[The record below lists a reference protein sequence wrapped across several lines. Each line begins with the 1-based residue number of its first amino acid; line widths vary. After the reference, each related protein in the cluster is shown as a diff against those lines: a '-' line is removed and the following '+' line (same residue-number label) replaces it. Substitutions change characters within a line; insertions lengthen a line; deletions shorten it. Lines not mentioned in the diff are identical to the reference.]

1 MHLRGARVAFLAA
14 RARSSGAGL
23 LSACYRDHTW
33 TGKLRGNVPRRSGNR
48 NGIPVLIP
56 VPTTERRQRSREN
69 GTRGGGP
76 RAPGSRVVFCA
87 GTRPSCVLWASVELV
102 YSLHRLGTA
111 HTATRL
117 HCVMAPHAHH
127 AAARPL
133 ARPLWVRHG
142 GPVGH
147 TRRTD
152 CTRLYRLC
160 HAIESRPPTITSACR

>member
-1 MHLRGARVAFLAA
+1 MRKPERYTVRFSYRFRRPNGVNALARTERAPAGHA
-14 RARSSGAGL
+14 RA
-23 LSACYRDHTW
+23 
-33 TGKLRGNVPRRSGNR
+33 
-48 NGIPVLIP
+48 
-56 VPTTERRQRSREN
+56 
-69 GTRGGGP
+69 
-76 RAPGSRVVFCA
+76 SRVWSILWRHPTVVCA
-87 GTRPSCVLWASVELV
+87 VGLSLV

-111 HTATRL
+111 HNATRL
-117 HCVMAPHAHH
+117 HGVMAPHAHH